1 MTDEIR
7 HTYFILNTMQRAN
20 MTTPETMNVATS
32 NMDQTNTIDIPEE
45 ENSWDKE
52 EVSINMR

>member
-1 MTDEIR
+1 
-7 HTYFILNTMQRAN
+7 